1 MHVLLYLILSNGSAL
16 ADVEFIYKIIRNI
29 NATKKFVA
37 FYIINL
43 FGGIFM
49 TTEKRKVERIL
60 SERIISF
67 FEDFGYIFVVCIVGI
82 AAVLAVIIPY
92 KQAINTYTPE
102 RITATVISSGSAG
115 FVAQYS
121 NGYGEPVEVKITT
134 DEVYNI
140 GDTLTLE
147 HNEGYMA
154 LAMGWSYR
162 VAEE

>member
-49 TTEKRKVERIL
+49 TTEKRKVERIW

-67 FEDFGYIFVVCIVGI
+67 FEGFGGYIFVVCIVGI
-82 AAVLAVIIPY
+82 AAVLV
-92 KQAINTYTPE
+92 INTYTPE